1 MDVQEHKEVAQPFE
15 VGDIVGRLSH
25 DSDILFK
32 ITEIL
37 DDGQEKR
44 ALLRGLD
51 VRLIA
56 DAPFQDL
63 EKKSAAEVRKYR
75 QEYIKKNSDCLRR
88 IFERRVE
95 DQSRHF
101 FREMNVTGNMLRG
114 DNSAYFELPGTVL
127 HLDGDKEYLDL
138 CKTTYLQLNI
148 KVNGFEVA
156 EEKQPEVV
164 IGYLQEYRPDILV
177 LTGHDGL
184 QKGTKDFKDINNYR
198 NSRYFIEAVW
208 KARSFDGDRD
218 NLIIFAGACQSH
230 YEALIAAG
238 ANFASSPQRVFI
250 HAFDPVFI
258 AEKLAYSSILETL
271 NVESIINNTITGL
284 DGVGG
289 VETRGCLRLGYPK
302 SPY

>member
-1 MDVQEHKEVAQPFE
+1 MSEQEQLFA
-15 VGDIVGRLSH
+15 VGDIVGRISH
-25 DSDILFK
+25 DSDILFR
-32 ITEIL
+32 ITEL
-37 DDGQEKR
+37 LEDKEQGKR
-44 ALLRGLD
+44 AFLRGLD
-51 VRLIA
+51 VRLYA
-56 DAPFQDL
+56 DAPCSDL
-63 EKKSAAEVRKYR
+63 VRKSAAEISKYR
-75 QEYIKKNSDCLRR
+75 QAYIKKNSECLRR

-95 DQSRHF
+95 DQSRLL
-101 FREMNVTGNMLRG
+101 FRDMNGYGNMMRG
-114 DNSAYFELPGTVL
+114 EDPAYFEIPGTVL

-138 CKTTYLQLNI
+138 CRMTYLQLKI
-148 KVNGFEVA
+148 QVHGFEVA
-156 EEKQPEVV
+156 EEEQPNVV
-164 IGYLQEYRPDILV
+164 LDYLKEYRPDILV

-184 QKGTKDFKDINNYR
+184 QKDIKDFKDVNNYR
-198 NSRYFIEAVW
+198 NSRYFIESVR

-238 ANFASSPQRVFI
+238 ANYASSPQRVLI

-289 VETRGCLRLGYPK
+289 IETRGCLRLGYPK

>member
-1 MDVQEHKEVAQPFE
+1 MSDQEQVFA
-15 VGDIVGRLSH
+15 VGDIVGRISH
-25 DSDILFK
+25 DSDIFFK
-32 ITEIL
+32 ITELIE
-37 DDGQEKR
+37 DGEQGPR
-44 ALLRGLD
+44 AILRGLD
-51 VRLIA
+51 VRLCA
-56 DAPFQDL
+56 DAPCSDL
-63 EKKSAAEVRKYR
+63 ERKSAAEVSKYR

-95 DQSRHF
+95 DQSRLY
-101 FREMNVTGNMLRG
+101 FREMNGYQNMMRG
-114 DNSAYFELPGTVL
+114 EEPAYFEIPGTVL

-138 CKTTYLQLNI
+138 CKMTYLQLNI
-148 KVNGFEVA
+148 QVHGFEVA
-156 EEKQPEVV
+156 EEDQPKVV
-164 IGYLQEYRPDILV
+164 VEYLQEYRPNILV

-184 QKGTKDFKDINNYR
+184 QKGIKDFKEVNNYR
-198 NSRYFIEAVW
+198 NSCYFIEAVR
-208 KARSFDGDRD
+208 KARAFDGDRD

-238 ANFASSPQRVFI
+238 ANFASSPQRVLI

-271 NVESIINNTITGL
+271 NLESIINNTITGL

-289 VETRGCLRLGYPK
+289 IETRGCLRLGYPK

>member
-1 MDVQEHKEVAQPFE
+1 MSEQEQAFA
-15 VGDIVGRLSH
+15 VGDIVGRISH
-25 DSDILFK
+25 ESDILFR
-32 ITEIL
+32 ITEL
-37 DDGQEKR
+37 LEDKEQEKR

-51 VRLIA
+51 VRLYA
-56 DAPFQDL
+56 DAPCRDL
-63 EKKSAAEVRKYR
+63 VRKSAAEISKYR
-75 QEYIKKNSDCLRR
+75 QAYIKKNSECLRR

-95 DQSRHF
+95 DQSRLL
-101 FREMNVTGNMLRG
+101 FRDINSYENMMRG
-114 DNSAYFELPGTVL
+114 EDPAYFEIPGTVL

-138 CKTTYLQLNI
+138 CRMTYLQLKI
-148 KVNGFEVA
+148 QVHGFEVA
-156 EEKQPEVV
+156 EEEQPNVV
-164 IGYLQEYRPDILV
+164 LDYLKEYRPDILV

-184 QKGTKDFKDINNYR
+184 QKDIKDFKDVNNYR
-198 NSRYFIEAVW
+198 NSRYFIESVR

-238 ANFASSPQRVFI
+238 ANYASSPQRVLI

-289 VETRGCLRLGYPK
+289 IETRGCLRLGYPK

>member
-1 MDVQEHKEVAQPFE
+1 MSEQEQHFA
-15 VGDIVGRLSH
+15 VGDIVGRISH
-25 DSDILFK
+25 DSDILFR
-32 ITEIL
+32 ITDLLE
-37 DDGQEKR
+37 DKEQGKR
-44 ALLRGLD
+44 AFLRGLD
-51 VRLIA
+51 VRLYA
-56 DAPFQDL
+56 DAPCSDL
-63 EKKSAAEVRKYR
+63 VRKSAAEISKYR
-75 QEYIKKNSDCLRR
+75 QAYIKKNSECLRR

-95 DQSRHF
+95 DQSRLL
-101 FREMNVTGNMLRG
+101 FRDMNGYGNMMRG
-114 DNSAYFELPGTVL
+114 EDPAYFEIPGTVL

-138 CKTTYLQLNI
+138 CRMTYLQLNI
-148 KVNGFEVA
+148 QVHGFEVA
-156 EEKQPEVV
+156 EEEQPKVLLD
-164 IGYLQEYRPDILV
+164 YLKEYRPDILV

-184 QKGTKDFKDINNYR
+184 QKDIKDFKDVNNYR
-198 NSRYFIEAVW
+198 NSRYFIEAVR

-238 ANFASSPQRVFI
+238 ANFASSPQRVLI

-289 VETRGCLRLGYPK
+289 IETRGCLRLGYPK

>member
-1 MDVQEHKEVAQPFE
+1 MSEQEQLFA
-15 VGDIVGRLSH
+15 VGDIVGRISH
-25 DSDILFK
+25 DSDILFR
-32 ITEIL
+32 ITEL
-37 DDGQEKR
+37 LEDKEQGKR
-44 ALLRGLD
+44 AFLRGLD
-51 VRLIA
+51 VRLYA
-56 DAPFQDL
+56 DAPCSDL
-63 EKKSAAEVRKYR
+63 VRKSAAEISKYR
-75 QEYIKKNSDCLRR
+75 QAYIKKNSECLRR

-95 DQSRHF
+95 DQSRLL
-101 FREMNVTGNMLRG
+101 FRDMNGYGNMMRG
-114 DNSAYFELPGTVL
+114 EDPAYFEIPGTVL

-138 CKTTYLQLNI
+138 CRMTYLQLNI
-148 KVNGFEVA
+148 QVHGFEVA
-156 EEKQPEVV
+156 EEEQPKVLLD
-164 IGYLQEYRPDILV
+164 YLKEYRPDILV

-184 QKGTKDFKDINNYR
+184 QKDIKDFKDVNNYR
-198 NSRYFIEAVW
+198 NSRYFIEAVR

-238 ANFASSPQRVFI
+238 ANFASSPQRVLI

-289 VETRGCLRLGYPK
+289 IETRGCLRLGYPK

>member
-1 MDVQEHKEVAQPFE
+1 MSEQEQLFA
-15 VGDIVGRLSH
+15 VGDIVGRISH
-25 DSDILFK
+25 DSDILFR
-32 ITEIL
+32 ITEL
-37 DDGQEKR
+37 LEDKEQGKR
-44 ALLRGLD
+44 AFLRGLD
-51 VRLIA
+51 VRLYA
-56 DAPFQDL
+56 DAPCSDL
-63 EKKSAAEVRKYR
+63 VRKSAAEISKYR
-75 QEYIKKNSDCLRR
+75 QAYIKKNSECLRR

-95 DQSRHF
+95 DQSRLL
-101 FREMNVTGNMLRG
+101 FRDMNGYGNMMRG
-114 DNSAYFELPGTVL
+114 EDPAYFEIPGTVL

-138 CKTTYLQLNI
+138 CRMTYLQLNI
-148 KVNGFEVA
+148 QVHGFEVA
-156 EEKQPEVV
+156 EEEQPNVLLD
-164 IGYLQEYRPDILV
+164 YLKEYRPDILV

-184 QKGTKDFKDINNYR
+184 QKDIKDFKDVNNYR
-198 NSRYFIEAVW
+198 NSRYFIEAVR

-238 ANFASSPQRVFI
+238 ANFASSPQRVLI

-289 VETRGCLRLGYPK
+289 IETRGCLRLGYPK

>member
-1 MDVQEHKEVAQPFE
+1 MKEQEFEFAIGDV
-15 VGDIVGRLSH
+15 VGRKSH
-25 DSDILFK
+25 QSDILFK
-32 ITEIL
+32 ITDFFE
-37 DDGQEKR
+37 DESGKK

-51 VRLIA
+51 VRLCA
-56 DAPFQDL
+56 DAPCCDL
-63 EKKSAAEVRKYR
+63 EKKTPAEIRKYR
-75 QEYIKKNSDCLRR
+75 QEYIKKNSDCLKR

-95 DQSRHF
+95 EQARLF
-101 FREMNVTGNMLRG
+101 FRDFQNQKNVMRG
-114 DNSAYFELPGTVL
+114 EEASYFELPGTVL

-148 KVNGFEVA
+148 KAYGFEVS

-164 IGYLQEYRPDILV
+164 VDYLKEYRPDILV

-184 QKGTKDFKDINNYR
+184 QKGSKDFTDLNNYR
-198 NSRYFIEAVW
+198 NSRYFVEAVR
-208 KARSFDGDRD
+208 KARAFEGDRD
-218 NLIIFAGACQSH
+218 NLIIYAGACQSH
-230 YEALIAAG
+230 YEALIGAG
-238 ANFASSPQRVFI
+238 ANFASSPQRVLI

-271 NVESIINNTITGL
+271 NVESIINNTITGI

-289 VETRGCLRLGYPK
+289 IETRGCLRLGFPK